1 MLIFIRV
8 GGVNLRSDKILVCGV
23 TQRYLGR
30 AWIAKGFS
38 DACFFHRFIV
48 RGLLV
53 MHEIKYSFS
62 GETTGFFLEEFSKNI
77 LKLHLK
83 RVIMIKYYN
92 FTEINKRELSA

>member
-1 MLIFIRV
+1 
-8 GGVNLRSDKILVCGV
+8 
-23 TQRYLGR
+23 
-30 AWIAKGFS
+30 
-38 DACFFHRFIV
+38 
-48 RGLLV
+48 